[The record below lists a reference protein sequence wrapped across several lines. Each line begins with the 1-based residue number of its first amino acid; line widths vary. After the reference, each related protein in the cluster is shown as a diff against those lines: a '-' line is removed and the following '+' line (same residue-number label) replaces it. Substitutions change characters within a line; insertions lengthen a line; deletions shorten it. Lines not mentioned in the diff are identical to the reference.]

1 MTLQLFYAVVT
12 LLGLTILLPKLV
24 QWSARALRPLMDW
37 AGGSEGALAVDAM
50 IQSPRR
56 SAATVGALMVGLMFV
71 FSTGA
76 YIQSYRR
83 MIDRWMGQLIN
94 ADIFV
99 ATSAMLR
106 TTTYHFSEATGQEIA
121 ALPEVKRLENVRF
134 TSIPF
139 HGDSSALIAIEMDG
153 FLARAGDAFDGAN
166 RKTLLDLLPK
176 GKGALVSRN
185 FSLRWGIRAGDPLK
199 LDTPTGPLELP
210 VLALVDDYRSE
221 KGTIFLDRALYKRY
235 WGDSAVD
242 FFDISL
248 KPGADRAAA
257 KRDIE
262 RLTSSTIHA
271 FVYTNAEFKKWV
283 SSLVDQFFLLN
294 YMQLVV
300 AVLVSML
307 GIVNTLIISVSERG
321 REIGII
327 RSLGGLRSQIRKM
340 VLLEALAIAII
351 GVSIGAL
358 AGVLSTQ
365 FMAHTVSLV
374 LAGYEVPFYFPWM
387 LILSSLPVV
396 AVGSVLAGWWPAQR
410 AARRRVIEAIGYE

>member
-1 MTLQLFYAVVT
+1 M
-12 LLGLTILLPKLV
+12 
-24 QWSARALRPLMDW
+24 
-37 AGGSEGALAVDAM
+37 
-50 IQSPRR
+50 
-56 SAATVGALMVGLMFV
+56 
-71 FSTGA
+71 
-76 YIQSYRR
+76 
-83 MIDRWMGQLIN
+83 
-94 ADIFV
+94 
-99 ATSAMLR
+99 
-106 TTTYHFSEATGQEIA
+106 
-121 ALPEVKRLENVRF
+121 
-134 TSIPF
+134 
-139 HGDSSALIAIEMDG
+139 
-153 FLARAGDAFDGAN
+153 
-166 RKTLLDLLPK
+166 
-176 GKGALVSRN
+176 
-185 FSLRWGIRAGDPLK
+185 
-199 LDTPTGPLELP
+199 
-210 VLALVDDYRSE
+210 
-221 KGTIFLDRALYKRY
+221 
-235 WGDSAVD
+235 
-242 FFDISL
+242 